1 MPCGETATPSPSP
14 PEHCVA
20 FRLTPKDSSFYDMF
34 TVSAENLVEAT
45 DVLSTFVHEH
55 TRREELGRTLRD
67 LEHKGDQATHAI
79 FRQVNSSFVTPFDR
93 EDIYNLASDLDDV
106 MDCIEAAADL
116 VVLTKLGTL
125 PAEMGQQVA
134 LLQRCAQVTAESMP
148 RLRSMKDL
156 SDYWI
161 EVNRL
166 ENEADQL
173 YRRTV
178 ATLYC
183 EKSIPVAA
191 RTRSNSRSGI
201 AGARVAGTSEVAAR
215 FHPNRAMRRSSSAM
229 PLGERTRSAPPGPAA
244 LRGMLGNEAV
254 SSWTIEI
261 PCAATISCAPS
272 VPSVPVPDNTT
283 ATARVPCNAASERN
297 R

>member
-1 MPCGETATPSPSP
+1 
-14 PEHCVA
+14 VA

-67 LEHKGDQATHAI
+67 LEHRGDQATHAI

-134 LLQRCAQVTAESMP
+134 LLQRCAHVTAESMP

-156 SDYWI
+156 SEYWI
-161 EVNRL
+161 EINRL
-166 ENEADQL
+166 ENQADQI
-173 YRRTV
+173 YRG
-178 ATLYC
+178 L
-183 EKSIPVAA
+183 
-191 RTRSNSRSGI
+191 
-201 AGARVAGTSEVAAR
+201 
-215 FHPNRAMRRSSSAM
+215 
-229 PLGERTRSAPPGPAA
+229 LAA
-244 LRGMLGNEAV
+244 LFNGEYGTDAITVMKLKEVIEELEAAADAFEAV
-254 SSWTIEI
+254 AHKVESIAVKES
-261 PCAATISCAPS
+261 
-272 VPSVPVPDNTT
+272 
-283 ATARVPCNAASERN
+283 
-297 R
+297 

>member
-1 MPCGETATPSPSP
+1 MLPEVAMPHGETATPSSSP

-34 TVSAENLVEAT
+34 TASAENLVEAT

-134 LLQRCAQVTAESMP
+134 LLQRCAHVTAESMP

-156 SDYWI
+156 ADYWI

-166 ENEADQL
+166 ENEADKL
-173 YRRTV
+173 YRRLLSR
-178 ATLYC
+178 LY
-183 EKSIPVAA
+183 
-191 RTRSNSRSGI
+191 SGEFE
-201 AGARVAGTSEVAAR
+201 ALEVLKLKEVADQ
-215 FHPNRAMRRSSSAM
+215 
-229 PLGERTRSAPPGPAA
+229 LEEAA
-244 LRGMLGNEAV
+244 DAFEHVANVVETIAV
-254 SSWTIEI
+254 KES
-261 PCAATISCAPS
+261 
-272 VPSVPVPDNTT
+272 
-283 ATARVPCNAASERN
+283 
-297 R
+297 